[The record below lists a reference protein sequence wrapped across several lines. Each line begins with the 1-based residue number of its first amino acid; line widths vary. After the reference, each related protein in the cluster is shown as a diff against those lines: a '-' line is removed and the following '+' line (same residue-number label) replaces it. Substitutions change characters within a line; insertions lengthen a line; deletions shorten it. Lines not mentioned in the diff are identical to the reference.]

1 MVRETV
7 GILLFGI
14 GNVGKGLSGEDG
26 GSEGE
31 GRQVFSYISKIRS
44 FYFLTIRK
52 DDPENKLLMGL
63 SFLRPHEIAGKTYES
78 IGRCVIGKVIIKMIF
93 VYLYLIKQMHHRI

>member
-14 GNVGKGLSGEDG
+14 WKWGKGLSGEDG

-44 FYFLTIRK
+44 FYFNNKKRWSRK
-52 DDPENKLLMGL
+52 
-63 SFLRPHEIAGKTYES
+63 
-78 IGRCVIGKVIIKMIF
+78 
-93 VYLYLIKQMHHRI
+93 